1 MAGRREQ
8 LAREVRARLRQQT
21 PLEWTPTPAWFIG
34 GEVDIL
40 LPTDGVDLATITKA
54 VYVAA
59 IKEAVAAREL
69 RKDHLEPEQQEA
81 SWRRFVAWREGDHG
95 PHIDAAKQPV
105 APQQPVSSAV
115 ETYGHEGGTNR
126 RSTLETLTEM
136 DDRHDDERQRLLR
149 VAQAAPVR
157 YFT

>member
-1 MAGRREQ
+1 MRTKKTRRE
-8 LAREVRARLRQQT
+8 LEAVRARATT
-21 PLEWTPTPAWFIG
+21 PLEWVPTPAWFIG

-40 LPTDGVDLATITKA
+40 LPVEDVDLTSITKA

-59 IKEAVAAREL
+59 LEAAVDDREL
-69 RKDHLEPEQQEA
+69 SRDHLEPEQQEA

-105 APQQPVSSAV
+105 APQQPVHAT
-115 ETYGHEGGTNR
+115 EHYGHEAGATNR
-126 RSTLETLTEM
+126 RSTLETRAQM
-136 DDRHDDERQRLLR
+136 DDRHDEERQRLL
-149 VAQAAPVR
+149 AIANAAPVR